1 MKFAKKS
8 LGQNFLIDNNII
20 KKIISL
26 SNVKNRNV
34 IEIGPGYGALT
45 SEILKQKPKTFS
57 LIEKDFKLFND
68 LKSSLKNKKSINIFN
83 EDILKFKL
91 EKILK
96 TKTIIFGNLPY
107 NISSQILIKIIKY
120 KLFETKVE
128 DMILM
133 FQKELGE
140 KIICEYPSKHYGRLS
155 IFCNYKLV
163 VKNKFLVSPNCFSP
177 KPKVTSMVI
186 HFKPRK
192 KFDVIK
198 DLNNL
203 EKITNILF
211 SNKRKM
217 INKNIKKL
225 FNKKEIGNFP
235 NLDLNCRPSEIEPNL
250 YYQMVKIYENR

>member
-45 SEILKQKPKTFS
+45 NEILKQKPKTFS
-57 LIEKDFKLFND
+57 IIEKDHKLFTN
-68 LKSSLKNKKSINIFN
+68 LKSSLKNKKINIFN

-91 EKILK
+91 ENILK

-120 KLFETKVE
+120 KLFDTKVE

-155 IFCNYKLV
+155 IFSNYKLV

-186 HFKPRK
+186 HFKPKK
-192 KFDVIK
+192 KFNVIK
-198 DLNNL
+198 DLENL

-211 SNKRKM
+211 SNRRKM

-225 FNKKEIGNFP
+225 FNKKEIGNFT
-235 NLDLNCRPSEIEPNL
+235 NLDLSCRPSEIEPNL